1 MNSSTE
7 KSIGEVIRSLN
18 QLAPL
23 ATAEAWDNVG
33 LLLGDAKGKTNGA
46 IVSTDLTMESVE
58 LALRENYKLII
69 NHHPCIF
76 PKNKGLSKITAGTPV
91 YEALRNGISVA
102 AYHTNFDQCSLEV
115 VERIAQ
121 GLGIRP
127 QGRLIENPTESLLKL
142 AVYVPASHLEG
153 VRSALFDAGAGHIG
167 NYDSCSFSHPGEGTF
182 RGGSQTQPFVGSP
195 GQLERAQETRLETVF
210 PVGLKDLILAALKK
224 AHPYEEVAFDLYSVA
239 QPPSQQGLVRGLGY
253 GFWGDFPSM
262 KPFSE
267 VAKDVK
273 SLFNIHGF
281 WITSPVPSLVSR
293 VGFVAGKGAS
303 FVEAASAAKCD
314 LFITGEAGYHVALGG
329 ARRGTAVMELGHRES
344 EKFFVETMKR
354 WLSNLGLEVAEAQTP
369 TQTIWLGDTK

>member
-1 MNSSTE
+1 LLVGDSKE
-7 KSIGEVIRSLN
+7 K
-18 QLAPL
+18 
-23 ATAEAWDNVG
+23 TA
-33 LLLGDAKGKTNGA
+33 GA
-46 IVSTDLTMESVE
+46 VVCVDLTMEAIE
-58 LALRENYKLII
+58 IALKENYKLII

-76 PKNKGLSKITAGTPV
+76 PKNKGLSKVMAGTPV

-115 VERIAQ
+115 VESIAQ
-121 GLGIRP
+121 GLGIQP
-127 QGRLIENPTESLLKL
+127 QGRLIEKS
-142 AVYVPASHLEG
+142 
-153 VRSALFDAGAGHIG
+153 GHIG
-167 NYDSCSFSHPGEGTF
+167 NYDSCSFAHPGEGTF
-182 RGGSQTQPFVGSP
+182 RGGSQTQPFIGSP
-195 GQLERAQETRLETVF
+195 GQLERTQEFRLETVF
-210 PVGLKDLILAALKK
+210 PVGFKDSILAALKK
-224 AHPYEEVAFDLYSVA
+224 SHPYEEVAYDIYSVT
-239 QPPSQQGLVRGLGY
+239 QPVSGKGLVRGLGY

-281 WITSPVPSLVSR
+281 WVTSPVPSLVSR

-329 ARRGTAVMELGHRES
+329 ARRGVAVMELGHRES

-369 TQTIWLGDTK
+369 TQTIWLGGMK

>member
-1 MNSSTE
+1 MNSSSE
-7 KSIGEVIRSLN
+7 KSIGEVLRSLN

-23 ATAEAWDNVG
+23 ATAEDWDNVG
-33 LLLGDAKGKTNGA
+33 LLVGDSKEKTAGA
-46 IVSTDLTMESVE
+46 VVCVDLTMEAIE
-58 LALRENYKLII
+58 IALKENYKLII

-76 PKNKGLSKITAGTPV
+76 PKNKGLSKVMAGTPV

-115 VERIAQ
+115 VESIAQ
-121 GLGIRP
+121 GLGIQP
-127 QGRLIENPTESLLKL
+127 QGRLIEKSAESLLKL
-142 AVYVPASHLEG
+142 VVYVPASHLET
-153 VRSALFDAGAGHIG
+153 VRTSLFESGAGHIG
-167 NYDSCSFSHPGEGTF
+167 NYDSCSFAHPGEGTF
-182 RGGSQTQPFVGSP
+182 LGGSQTQPFIGSP
-195 GQLERAQETRLETVF
+195 GQLERTQEFRLETVF
-210 PVGLKDLILAALKK
+210 PVGFKDSILAALKK
-224 AHPYEEVAFDLYSVA
+224 SHPYEEVAYDIYSVT
-239 QPPSQQGLVRGLGY
+239 QPVSGKGLVRGLGY

-281 WITSPVPSLVSR
+281 WVTSPVPSLVSR

-329 ARRGTAVMELGHRES
+329 ARRGVAVMELGHRES

-369 TQTIWLGDTK
+369 TQTIWLGGMK